1 MVFGGGGAAA
11 GGPPPAPPPP
21 APPRPP
27 PPRVVVHRLLHAV
40 PPQVLLALLLTAVVS
55 VVIFAISEYSSGR
68 IAQTRADVSQA
79 RRAAAQVAA
88 LRNGLLQAESAQRG
102 FLLAGSEQY
111 LKPFN
116 AAIEHSRTS
125 LVELATVSG
134 DNLEWRGRVEALR
147 PLVEQKE
154 DEMKLTV
161 LMAQQGERE
170 RAYAKIAS
178 GEGIALMEGISERL
192 TGFDA
197 VLAAEVNRR
206 EAVLDESW
214 LYQRVAVGVVVLL
227 NLMFLAIVARLMI
240 RQFRL
245 RAEHHAALQRQT
257 DALEHTV
264 AARTSEL
271 FDLSSYLQSSIER
284 EKARLARD
292 LHDDLGGILTSA
304 KIDIAW
310 LEERL
315 QGDDAE
321 AAQRLRRLSG
331 VLDEGVDLK
340 RRVVENLR
348 PSLLDHLGLGAALA
362 WYVQETCGKAG
373 LACALRTL
381 PEDDA
386 GVPPEISIAIYRTVQ
401 ESLTNIVKH
410 ARASQIEVAVEHPG
424 DGWRL
429 IVTDDGIGISNFR
442 PESLSHG
449 LANMK
454 QRARALGGRFTLRT
468 APGSGTRIE
477 AFYPDPPAASSDG
490 AAPPTA
496 AQ

>member
-1 MVFGGGGAAA
+1 MAAPMKSGA
-11 GGPPPAPPPP
+11 GSSAPLAS
-21 APPRPP
+21 APERA
-27 PPRVVVHRLLHAV
+27 PRVVVRRLLHAV
-40 PPQVLLALLLTAVVS
+40 PPQVLVALLLTAVVS
-55 VVIFAISEYSSGR
+55 VVILAISEYSSER
-68 IAQTRADVSQA
+68 IAQTRADVVQA
-79 RRAAAQVAA
+79 RRAATQVAA

-102 FLLAGSEQY
+102 YLLAGSEQY
-111 LKPFN
+111 LKPFTT
-116 AAIEHSRTS
+116 AIEASRTS

-134 DNLEWRGRVEALR
+134 DNLEWRGRAEALR

-154 DEMKLTV
+154 NEMRLTV
-161 LMAQQGERE
+161 LTAQQGERE
-170 RAYAKIAS
+170 RAYEKIAS
-178 GEGIALMEGISERL
+178 GEGVVLMEGIAQRL
-192 TGFDA
+192 AEFDA

-214 LYQRVAVGVVVLL
+214 LYQRIAVGVVVLL
-227 NLMFLAIVARLMI
+227 NLLFLAIVANLMI

-257 DALEHTV
+257 DALERTV
-264 AARTSEL
+264 AERTSEL

-292 LHDDLGGILTSA
+292 LHDELGGILTSA

-310 LEERL
+310 LQSHL
-315 QGDDAE
+315 SGGDAE
-321 AAQRLRRLSG
+321 AATRLHRLSG

-362 WYVQETCGKAG
+362 WYVDDTCGKAG
-373 LACALRTL
+373 LACTLRITL
-381 PEDDA
+381 PDDEA
-386 GVPPEISIAIYRTVQ
+386 VPPETSIAIYRTVQ

-410 ARASQIEVAVEHPG
+410 ARASRVEVAVDRGP

-429 IVTDDGIGISNFR
+429 NVADDGVGISNFR

-468 APGSGTRIE
+468 APGHGTRIE
-477 AFYPDPPAASSDG
+477 AYYPRPAEP
-490 AAPPTA
+490 APS
-496 AQ
+496 